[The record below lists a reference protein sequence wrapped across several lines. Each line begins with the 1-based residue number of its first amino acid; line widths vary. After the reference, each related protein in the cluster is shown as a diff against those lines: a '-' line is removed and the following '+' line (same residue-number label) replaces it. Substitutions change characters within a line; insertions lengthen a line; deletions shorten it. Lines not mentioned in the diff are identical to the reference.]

1 MAETVNAFNDLSSR
15 TAPLWGPL
23 ATPSPPP
30 GARGRATLLAVL
42 IACFL
47 VRFGLAWRLPSIQH
61 ADEIYQVAEQATHA
75 ARGYGIV
82 PWEFRTASRVVL
94 LPTLVEPIYLL
105 DISARSQRLLQAA
118 LFCAISLIPVW
129 VAFQWGFRAAGLW
142 CAVLASIGMA
152 SWFELVYFAPK
163 ATADA
168 VCSYFLIAGVYLSRP
183 SARRTAVLAGG
194 FCLAIALA
202 LRIQIAPAVALAF
215 LLAVAVRGPGRRPA
229 LLAGA
234 ALALAIAGLVEWRWW
249 GRPFQGQIGYLLM
262 EATHHASRYFGR
274 EPFIFYAKQY
284 ILMYGAALP
293 VLAFFTWLGA
303 RKAPV
308 LLIVALAAILPFQFV
323 GHKEYRFLVAG
334 LPILVLLFG
343 LGAADLTERAGAPH
357 LGRAFAICIAGWLI
371 AMLAVGFGDT
381 YRPCW
386 TKDGNH
392 ILAFE
397 AIGEQPDACG
407 VAIVGIRW
415 WHTPGYSGLGRNVPI
430 YEVGRGDRPVRIMAA
445 ANYVLLAPKA
455 EPPPAPYERWRAFTR
470 PVQYIYRR
478 PGGCTPDPSSQVV
491 RPEGIPGVE

>member
-1 MAETVNAFNDLSSR
+1 VTGSNGVSSR
-15 TAPLWGPL
+15 IASLWGPL
-23 ATPSPPP
+23 ERPARSPVHT
-30 GARGRATLLAVL
+30 GRAVLLAVL

-105 DISARSQRLLQAA
+105 DVSARTQRLLQSA
-118 LFCAISLIPVW
+118 LFCALSLIPVW
-129 VAFQWGFRAAGLW
+129 VAFQWGLRLFGPGG
-142 CAVLASIGMA
+142 AVLASIGMG

-168 VCSYFLIAGVYLSRP
+168 VCSYFVLGGVYLARP
-183 SARRTAVLAGG
+183 SGRRAEVFVAGFSLA
-194 FCLAIALA
+194 LALA
-202 LRIQIAPAVALAF
+202 LRVQIAPAVALAF
-215 LLAVAVRGPGRRPA
+215 
-229 LLAGA
+229 
-234 ALALAIAGLVEWRWW
+234 ALALAIDGRERRLALLQGAAVALTIAGLAEWRWW

-262 EATHHASRYFGR
+262 ELTHHSSRYFGR
-274 EPFIFYAKQY
+274 QPFIFYAKQY

-293 VLAFFTWLGA
+293 VLAFFAWRGA

-308 LLIVALAAILPFQFV
+308 LLILAVAMILPFQFV
-323 GHKEYRFLVAG
+323 GHKEYRFLVAA
-334 LPILVLLFG
+334 LPMLVLLFG
-343 LGAADLTERAGAPH
+343 LGASELVGRVAAPH
-357 LGRAFAICIAGWLI
+357 PVRAVAVCIAGWLV

-381 YRPCW
+381 YRPYW
-386 TKDGNH
+386 TRDGNH
-392 ILAFE
+392 VLAFE

-415 WHTPGYSGLGRNVPI
+415 WHTPGYSGLGRNLPI
-430 YEVGRGDRPVRIMAA
+430 YEVGRGDRPMRIMAA
-445 ANYVLLAPKA
+445 ANYLLVAPKA
-455 EPPPAPYERWRAFTR
+455 EPPPAPFERWRAFTR

-491 RPEGIPGVE
+491 RPDGIPGVE